1 MAATPAPLFA
11 TEPTA
16 EQIRPAPLPTH
27 GLSIGELTDRLER
40 GLAQRSR
47 KMSAP
52 TGTIADMPVAPAVP
66 VRASVEQDQ
75 DEALRAAL
83 GALRSMTGRR

>member
-1 MAATPAPLFA
+1 
-11 TEPTA
+11 
-16 EQIRPAPLPTH
+16 
-27 GLSIGELTDRLER
+27 
-40 GLAQRSR
+40 
-47 KMSAP
+47 MSAP
-52 TGTIADMPVAPAVP
+52 AGTIADMPVAPAVP